1 MSLSTKYPDPLVTA
15 NIYASG
21 LLDDVLLRVVAPFRR
36 DVQDIFGETNL
47 WVVRYSRGGQ
57 HLKVRVHGAPEHH
70 DQIRKLLATR
80 AETFFE
86 SLRNVPPVSPRISKP
101 SAPAIDVEDA
111 LENEFSDRSMVWTT
125 YQRSHV
131 TLGMKPWLSDDT
143 FVALAC
149 ECLARGCDLTLAAA
163 ESGGLGSLA
172 TRQKLLIELLMP
184 ALVALGLDSDEKA
197 LSYLAYHRDWLLR
210 FFVAET
216 AKEQQLLRHFEEKT
230 AAIPEALES
239 FRSVT
244 GRLRAHPPG
253 DRWSGALSE
262 LAAYLKKFSGRS
274 EYDLDPFTREVSFPP
289 AFKVLH
295 GLANQIGMPPLQEAY
310 VHHVLIASMEAGALS
325 ADLVDSRSAL

>member
-1 MSLSTKYPDPLVTA
+1 MSSSTRYPDPLVTA

-21 LLDDVLLRVVAPFRR
+21 LLDDVLLHVVAPFRR
-36 DVQDIFGETNL
+36 DVQDISGETYL

-57 HLKVRVHGAPEHH
+57 HLKVRVHGAPEHQ
-70 DQIRKLLATR
+70 DEIRTLLATR
-80 AETFFE
+80 ADTFFE
-86 SLRNVPPVSPRISKP
+86 SLRNVPPASPRTSKP
-101 SAPAIDVEDA
+101 SAPAIDLEDA
-111 LENEFSDRSMVWTT
+111 LESEFADRSIVWTT
-125 YQRSHV
+125 YRRSHV
-131 TLGMKPWLSDDT
+131 TLGMKPWLSDDS

-163 ESGGLGSLA
+163 ESGGLQSLA
-172 TRQKLLIELLMP
+172 TRQKLLIDLLMP

-216 AKEQQLLRHFEEKT
+216 AREQQLLRHFEEKT
-230 AAIPEALES
+230 AAIPEALEG
-239 FRSVT
+239 FRNVI
-244 GRLRAHPPG
+244 GGLRAHPPD

-262 LAAYLKKFSGRS
+262 FAAYLNEFSGIS
-274 EYDLDPFTREVSFPP
+274 EYDLDPFTREISFPP

-310 VHHVLIASMEAGALS
+310 VHHVLMSSMEAGALS
-325 ADLVDSRSAL
+325 VGLAASRSAL